1 MSLTKVTHRLISGG
15 AISVLDFGA
24 ATTNTD
30 VQNGA
35 AFQAAIDSLKN
46 IGGTLLIPSGTFNI
60 TSISMPD
67 ETYNGIRIVGM
78 SAQLT
83 KLNFTTTG
91 TAITL
96 GGTAPSYIQNVSRLK
111 TW

>member
-83 KLNFTTTG
+83 KAKLYHYWHGNH
-91 TAITL
+91 
-96 GGTAPSYIQNVSRLK
+96 
-111 TW
+111 TWRNSSKLHSKRIV

>member
-1 MSLTKVTHRLISGG
+1 MSLTKVSYSMIGG
-15 AISVLDFGA
+15 GFANVIDFGA

-46 IGGTLLIPSGTFNI
+46 IGGTVLIPSGTFNI

-67 ETYNGIRIVGM
+67 ETYNGIRVVVCR
-78 SAQLT
+78 
-83 KLNFTTTG
+83 
-91 TAITL
+91 
-96 GGTAPSYIQNVSRLK
+96 PS
-111 TW
+111 